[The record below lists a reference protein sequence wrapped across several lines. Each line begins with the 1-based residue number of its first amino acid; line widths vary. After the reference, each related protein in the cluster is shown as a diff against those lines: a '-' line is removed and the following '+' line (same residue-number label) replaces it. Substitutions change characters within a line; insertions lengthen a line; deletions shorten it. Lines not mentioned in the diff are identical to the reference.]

1 MMARLLQQIDET
13 NRRDHWYL
21 DEGDDCH
28 YLYEYTAG
36 LGWRG
41 GETNQLIH
49 NLQKK
54 RGDPGYHY
62 KAPAITRC
70 ANDLSS
76 VLNAEWLAQATI
88 VPVPPS
94 KVKTDPAY
102 DDRMVQ
108 VCRGIRAPTPTDVRE
123 LVEQVESTDT
133 FKGGNRKS
141 PAELKQNYR
150 IAENQLQN
158 LRGIVGIFDDVL
170 TTGSHYKA
178 VKEMILERAP
188 QTRVIGL
195 FVARRAIPCPF
206 GEVTEDDLLK
216 L

>member
-1 MMARLLQQIDET
+1 MIARLLQQIDET

-28 YLYEYTAG
+28 YLYEITAP

-54 RGDPGYHY
+54 RGDGGYQY
-62 KAPAITRC
+62 KAAAIARC
-70 ANDLSS
+70 ANDLSA
-76 VLNAEWLAQATI
+76 VLNAEWLGQATI

-94 KVKTDPAY
+94 KMKTDPAY

-108 VCRGIRAPTPTDVRE
+108 VCRAVRAPAPPDVRE
-123 LVEQVESTDT
+123 LVEQIASTNT
-133 FKGGNRKS
+133 FKGGNRMS
-141 PAELKQNYR
+141 PTELKQNYR

-158 LRGIVGIFDDVL
+158 LRGIVGIVRRRPHDRLPFQSRQGDD
-170 TTGSHYKA
+170 S
-178 VKEMILERAP
+178 
-188 QTRVIGL
+188 
-195 FVARRAIPCPF
+195 
-206 GEVTEDDLLK
+206 
-216 L
+216 

>member
-1 MMARLLQQIDET
+1 MALLLQQIDET

-21 DEGDDCH
+21 DESDDCH

-36 LGWRG
+36 KGRQG

-54 RGDPGYHY
+54 RNDGGYHY
-62 KAPAITRC
+62 KAPAIARC
-70 ANDLSS
+70 ARDLSA

-88 VPVPPS
+88 VPIPPS

-108 VCRGIRAPTPTDVRE
+108 ICRGICAPAPADVRE
-123 LVEQVESTDT
+123 LIEQIASTDT
-133 FKGGNRKS
+133 FKGGNRKA

-150 IAENQLQN
+150 IAESHLQN

-170 TTGSHYKA
+170 TTGSHFKA
-178 VKEMILERAP
+178 KGDVLGARAKDASD
-188 QTRVIGL
+188 RSL
-195 FVARRAIPCPF
+195 RRQASDSKPVWRGF
-206 GEVTEDDLLK
+206 D
-216 L
+216 

>member
-1 MMARLLQQIDET
+1 MARLLQQIDET

-21 DEGDDCH
+21 DEDDDCH

-36 LGWRG
+36 KGWRG
-41 GETNQLIH
+41 GDTNQLIH

-54 RGDPGYHY
+54 RNDGGHQY
-62 KAPAITRC
+62 KAPAIARC
-70 ANDLSS
+70 ARDLSA

-88 VPVPPS
+88 VPIPPS
-94 KVKTDPAY
+94 KAKTDPAY

-108 VCRGIRAPTPTDVRE
+108 VCRAIRAATPPDVRE
-123 LVEQVESTDT
+123 LVEQIASMDT
-133 FKGGNRKS
+133 FKGGNRRS

-158 LRGIVGIFDDVL
+158 LRGIVGVVDDVL
-170 TTGSHYKA
+170 TTGSHFKA
-178 VKEMILERAP
+178 VKELILERAP

-195 FVARRAIPCPF
+195 FVARRAIPNPF
-206 GEVTEDDLLK
+206 GEVSIDELLR
-216 L
+216 

>member
-1 MMARLLQQIDET
+1 MARLLQQIDET
-13 NRRDHWYL
+13 NRRDHSYL

-28 YLYEYTAG
+28 FLYEYTAG
-36 LGWRG
+36 QGWRG

-54 RGDPGYHY
+54 RSDCGYHY
-62 KAPAITRC
+62 KAPAIARC
-70 ANDLSS
+70 AHDLSS
-76 VLNAEWLAQATI
+76 VLNADWLAQATL

-94 KVKTDPAY
+94 KIKADPAY

-108 VCRGIRAPTPTDVRE
+108 VCRAIRAASPPDVRE
-123 LVEQVESTDT
+123 LVEQIASTDT

-150 IAENQLQN
+150 IAESQLPN

-170 TTGSHYKA
+170 TTGSHFKA

-188 QTRVIGL
+188 QVRVIGL
-195 FVARRAIPCPF
+195 FVARRAIPNPF
-206 GEVTEDDLLK
+206 SDLSQDDLLK

>member
-1 MMARLLQQIDET
+1 MTRPTAGT
-13 NRRDHWYL
+13 L

-36 LGWRG
+36 KGWQG

-54 RGDPGYHY
+54 RNDGGYHY
-62 KAPAITRC
+62 KAPAIARC
-70 ANDLSS
+70 ARDLSA
-76 VLNAEWLAQATI
+76 VLSAEWLDQATI
-88 VPVPPS
+88 VPIPPS

-108 VCRGIRAPTPTDVRE
+108 VCRGIRAPAPPDVRE
-123 LVEQVESTDT
+123 LIEQIAFTDT
-133 FKGGNRKS
+133 FKGGNRKA

-150 IAENQLQN
+150 IAENHLQN

-170 TTGSHYKA
+170 TTGSHFKA

-188 QTRVIGL
+188 KTRVIGL
-195 FVARRAIPCPF
+195 FVARRAIPNPF
-206 GEVTEDDLLK
+206 GEVSIDELLK
-216 L
+216 

>member
-1 MMARLLQQIDET
+1 MARLLQQIDET

-36 LGWRG
+36 QGWRG

-54 RGDPGYHY
+54 PNDGGYHY
-62 KAPAITRC
+62 KAPAIARC
-70 ANDLSS
+70 ARDLSS
-76 VLNAEWLAQATI
+76 VLSGDFLAQATL

-94 KVKTDPAY
+94 KIKTDPNY
-102 DDRMVQ
+102 DDRMLQ
-108 VCRGIRAPTPTDVRE
+108 VCRGIRAPAPPDVRE
-123 LVEQVESTDT
+123 LVEQIASTDT

-150 IAENQLQN
+150 LAENQMLN
-158 LRGIVGIFDDVL
+158 LRGVVGIVDDVL
-170 TTGSHYKA
+170 TTGSHFKA

-188 QTRVIGL
+188 RVRVIGL
-195 FVARRAIPCPF
+195 FVARRAIPNPF
-206 GEVTEDDLLK
+206 DEVSEDDLLK

>member
-1 MMARLLQQIDET
+1 MMVGLLQQIDET

-36 LGWRG
+36 KGWQG
-41 GETNQLIH
+41 GDTNQLIH

-54 RGDPGYHY
+54 RNDGGYHY
-62 KAPAITRC
+62 KAPAIARC
-70 ANDLSS
+70 ARDLSA

-88 VPVPPS
+88 VPMPPS

-108 VCRGIRAPTPTDVRE
+108 VCRGIRAPAPPDVRE
-123 LVEQVESTDT
+123 LIEQIASTDT
-133 FKGGNRKS
+133 FKGGNRKA

-150 IAENQLQN
+150 IAENHLQN

-170 TTGSHYKA
+170 TTGSHFKA
-178 VKEMILERAP
+178 IKEMILERAP

-195 FVARRAIPCPF
+195 FVARRAIPNPF
-206 GEVTEDDLLK
+206 GEVSIDELLR
-216 L
+216 